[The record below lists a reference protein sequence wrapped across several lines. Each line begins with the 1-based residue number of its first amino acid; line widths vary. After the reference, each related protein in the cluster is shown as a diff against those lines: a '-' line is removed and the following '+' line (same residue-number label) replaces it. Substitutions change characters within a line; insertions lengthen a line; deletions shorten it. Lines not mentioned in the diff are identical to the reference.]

1 MTTSSAPSR
10 AATSRRRP
18 IRTTAAIALAAVG
31 LFATACGNDD
41 DTSSSTTTTA
51 AEETTTTESAAT
63 AATIRFDKEIQQ
75 ELYDVGC
82 HPGEVDGIMGP
93 QTDAAILAFQEAA
106 GLEADGELGPETEAA
121 LKKDAAAGT
130 QVCGTSSSTTTTAK
144 ANSTTTTAANG
155 QAPCTATAL
164 LGGLPAEGETIGS
177 FQCADGYAAGSL
189 TDGTKFLLQS
199 EGGKW
204 YAPSQDPCGSASAG
218 IPPAILEAG
227 CPA

>member
-1 MTTSSAPSR
+1 MTTSSAPTR
-10 AATSRRRP
+10 ATTSRRP
-18 IRTTAAIALAAVG
+18 FRTTAAIALAAIG

-41 DTSSSTTTTA
+41 DTSSSSTTTTA

-82 HPGEVDGIMGP
+82 HPGAVDGIMGP

>member
-1 MTTSSAPSR
+1 MTTSS
-10 AATSRRRP
+10 RP
-18 IRTTAAIALAAVG
+18 LRTTAAIALAAVG

-82 HPGEVDGIMGP
+82 HPGAVDGIMGP